1 MEVIWT
7 DTALE
12 TYLAVAGY
20 LLDYWNNK
28 ELETFELKVN
38 QLIERINDFNQ
49 VCPESK
55 LYGYRKC
62 VIDKQNSL
70 IYAITNDKLILV
82 TFLDNRS
89 EHQF

>member
-38 QLIERINDFNQ
+38 QLIERINDFN
-49 VCPESK
+49 
-55 LYGYRKC
+55 
-62 VIDKQNSL
+62 
-70 IYAITNDKLILV
+70 
-82 TFLDNRS
+82 
-89 EHQF
+89 